1 MYGKKKME
9 GACYLLDAAEGRSNR
24 SSCSRD
30 EARGKRATGGT
41 THSDGLAVISAATL

>member
-24 SSCSRD
+24 AAAAAEMRQ
-30 EARGKRATGGT
+30 EAREPQGAPLTMT
-41 THSDGLAVISAATL
+41 A